1 MDFGSE
7 PRCASFLN
15 LLISPNLWRE
25 IKVIINIFVIER
37 IMIQPFNFIGVI
49 PKNITIMTVLGNENY
64 DELNYPMKELWM
76 FISGDRYLL
85 GNRNQQA

>member
-15 LLISPNLWRE
+15 LLISSNLWRE

-37 IMIQPFNFIGVI
+37 ITIQPFNFIGVI
-49 PKNITIMTVLGNENY
+49 PKNITIMTLLGTENY

-76 FISGDRYLL
+76 FLSGDRYLL
-85 GNRNQQA
+85 GNRYQQA